1 MGVNNQRINLGSGM
15 QAHDLHGNESEGRQR
30 IIAAAY
36 PLFVE
41 HGYQA
46 VSMQQI
52 ADAAQIHKA
61 TLYHHFQHKE
71 DLFGSVAVAA
81 ILQSRQ
87 DVADGISQG
96 GSPEEQFVQVAM
108 RLFARTQSEFGRLM
122 TDVHDNVSV
131 ERRKRIFE
139 QQSMPWELFEQ
150 IIHEAIAR
158 KDLPPM
164 DASFAVSI
172 FVGMV
177 WGQIWM
183 RKMGW
188 LDGPLDE
195 QLGTRLIR
203 IMFAGLETGLIPDA
217 VEVPPPPSS

>member
-1 MGVNNQRINLGSGM
+1 M
-15 QAHDLHGNESEGRQR
+15 QSRELHGIESEGRQR

-52 ADAAQIHKA
+52 AEAAQIHKA

-71 DLFGSVAVAA
+71 DLFGSVAIAA
-81 ILQSRQ
+81 ISRSRE
-87 DVADGISQG
+87 DVAEGINQG
-96 GSPEEQFVQVAM
+96 GSPETQFVQVAM

-139 QQSMPWELFEQ
+139 EQSMPWELFEQ
-150 IIHEAIAR
+150 IIHEAIER
-158 KDLPPM
+158 EDLPPM

-172 FVGMV
+172 FAGMV

-188 LDGPLDE
+188 LEGPLDE
-195 QLGTRLIR
+195 ELARRLIR
-203 IMFAGLETGLIPDA
+203 IMFAGLEA
-217 VEVPPPPSS
+217 SPS